1 MELLAVMGPAVTRAL
16 NTIKAVTS
24 FLLELITKLQKV
36 GTVAAI
42 EMTLRRATK
51 ANHIISGPAW
61 GRPKL

>member
-36 GTVAAI
+36 GTAAAI
-42 EMTLRRATK
+42 DMTLRHATK
-51 ANHIISGPAW
+51 AGHIISGPAG